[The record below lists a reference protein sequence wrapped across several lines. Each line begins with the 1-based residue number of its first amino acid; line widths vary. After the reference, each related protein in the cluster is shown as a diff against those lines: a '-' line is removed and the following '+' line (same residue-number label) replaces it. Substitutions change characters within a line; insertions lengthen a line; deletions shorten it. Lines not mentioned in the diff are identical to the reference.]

1 MYGLLEL
8 GQSVTVKQQQ
18 LLSHSADR
26 CMELG
31 QSVTVKQQQSIS
43 CSAERCT
50 ELGRFVTVKQQL
62 LSLTLLRDA
71 QNWADLLQWNN
82 NYYLSLCWEMH
93 RVGLVCYSE
102 TTIIIS
108 LCWEMH
114 RVGLVYYSE
123 STSIYYSAE
132 RCMELGQ
139 SVTVNLKPGHR
150 LQIGLGSVS
159 VGKHQKTNP
168 NWFKKVKSKQFSFN
182 SQCYQHR
189 DGGYFCVG
197 KIMKEGKGLIKV
209 CAQQWILEQ
218 QKATWYK

>member
-71 QNWADLLQWNN
+71 QSWVGLLQ
-82 NYYLSLCWEMH
+82 
-93 RVGLVCYSE
+93 
-102 TTIIIS
+102 
-108 LCWEMH
+108 
-114 RVGLVYYSE
+114 
-123 STSIYYSAE
+123 
-132 RCMELGQ
+132 
-139 SVTVNLKPGHR
+139 
-150 LQIGLGSVS
+150 
-159 VGKHQKTNP
+159 
-168 NWFKKVKSKQFSFN
+168 
-182 SQCYQHR
+182 
-189 DGGYFCVG
+189 
-197 KIMKEGKGLIKV
+197 
-209 CAQQWILEQ
+209 
-218 QKATWYK
+218 